1 MASENSR
8 KGGPWWL
15 VIALPLIF
23 VSGVLGGLYAYR
35 TSVHTTNV
43 MLKDKATTVSVEEV
57 LLGTGGDAGKI
68 TPTLELY
75 AKRHTETDGLEL
87 TYQYEDGP
95 LRITGLA
102 RREQPEALAPL
113 FEALARRGGGAPAA
127 LTVKESPALAALG
140 SSAAGGDLLQGD
152 TAVGHWFVAQR
163 TGRLLAVT
171 IVGARF
177 KDDAAF
183 ARVLKPHLERLDVF

>member
-1 MASENSR
+1 M
-8 KGGPWWL
+8 
-15 VIALPLIF
+15 VIALPLLF
-23 VSGVLGGLYAYR
+23 VSAVLGGLYAYR
-35 TSVHTTNV
+35 SSVHTTNV

-68 TPTLELY
+68 APTLELY

-95 LRITGLA
+95 LRVTGLA

-113 FEALARRGGGAPAA
+113 FEALARRGAGAPST
-127 LTVKESPALAALG
+127 LTVTTSPTLAGLG

>member
-1 MASENSR
+1 MASDDSR
-8 KGGPWWL
+8 KGGPWWVPIAVPL
-15 VIALPLIF
+15 VFTAF
-23 VSGVLGGLYAYR
+23 VLGGLSAYR
-35 TSVHTTNV
+35 SSVRTTNV

-68 TPTLELY
+68 APTLELY

-95 LRITGLA
+95 LRVTGLA

-113 FEALARRGGGAPAA
+113 FEALSRRGAGAPAT
-127 LTVKESPALAALG
+127 LTVKRSPALAALG
-140 SSAAGGDLLQGD
+140 SAAAGGDLLQGD

-177 KDDAAF
+177 ADDASF
-183 ARVLKPHLERLDVF
+183 ARLLEPHLERLDVF